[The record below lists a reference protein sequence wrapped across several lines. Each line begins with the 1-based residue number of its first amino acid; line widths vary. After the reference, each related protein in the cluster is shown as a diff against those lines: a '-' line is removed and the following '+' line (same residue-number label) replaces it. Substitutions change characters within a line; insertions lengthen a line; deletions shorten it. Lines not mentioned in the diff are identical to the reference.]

1 MTGPTA
7 EAATE
12 AGCAAAESGGSRLT
26 VSLRETRVLVER
38 ILLLLGVPKGAVP
51 AVRDLLVEAEA
62 LGLGALAFLDS
73 RAHPD
78 SWRAAEL
85 ASNDASNDAS
95 NAGGRAVI
103 EAHGMPAPY
112 VAPALLD
119 LGVALLRE
127 HGRARIEVRG
137 LSAPQLLP
145 VLPHAA
151 AAYGARVEVSFGAG
165 APVLAV
171 EDAVGDAVADGS
183 SGHLARAVHEG
194 MRVDAG
200 LWWRLYHRSND
211 ALTEDTP
218 VSRRHAGATLDPDVT
233 DPDVDVDY
241 VGVSS

>member
-1 MTGPTA
+1 MTEP
-7 EAATE
+7 
-12 AGCAAAESGGSRLT
+12 SWLT

-38 ILLLLGVPKGAVP
+38 VLLLLGVPKGAVP
-51 AVRDLLVEAEA
+51 AVRDLLVEAET

-73 RAHPD
+73 RT
-78 SWRAAEL
+78 RANWQAADL
-85 ASNDASNDAS
+85 ASDDD
-95 NAGGRAVI
+95 GRAVV

-137 LSAPQLLP
+137 LSAPHFLP

-151 AAYGARVEVSFGAG
+151 AAYGARVEVTFGAG
-165 APVLAV
+165 APVLTV
-171 EDAVGDAVADGS
+171 EDAVADGGS
-183 SGHLARAVHEG
+183 AHLARAVHDG
-194 MRVDAG
+194 MRVEAG

-218 VSRRHAGATLDPDVT
+218 VSRRHAGATIDPDVT